1 MQKTGRKDL
10 EASKMCPLVST
21 KRKKKT
27 DFMLHTAQKKIIY
40 CKSVWLDVLDPNKTQ
55 NYWPIAV
62 QKMNKKYN
70 PESKKGVKFAHTVK
84 EQMRQQSRKC

>member
-1 MQKTGRKDL
+1 
-10 EASKMCPLVST
+10 
-21 KRKKKT
+21 
-27 DFMLHTAQKKIIY
+27 MLHTAQKKIIY

-70 PESKKGVKFAHTVK
+70 PESKKEVKFTHTV
-84 EQMRQQSRKC
+84 